1 MVVINKK
8 HISIGFDS
16 STLLRR
22 NRSLSVLLDINGFL
36 ASSLRFEEVLSGALA
51 KVIEHFGVQ
60 AGRIYLLDQSGRILI
75 LAASQGIDTKG
86 LEQVS
91 ITEGF
96 SGKAV
101 RTRSFVAQHV
111 SDLADRERAAL
122 LIRQGFKVIICVP
135 LLISDQVVGVMN
147 LAANKTVRLNQQ
159 KADLLVAVGNAIAI
173 AVNHAKLYGELERG
187 AEQAKQQKETIEFF
201 AHTASHDLKSP
212 SVAIHGL
219 AAILQRKYGD
229 CLDEKG
235 RTYCA
240 QILSASEQVVAL
252 VDEINAYLRAKEAPL
267 NLEMVRMWQ
276 IVEGIR
282 NEFAATLSKRNV
294 TLFEPGNLPDITADK
309 VSITRVFRNL
319 VENALKYGGERLSE
333 IKIGYTDTHDHHVF
347 SVSDNG
353 VGLTP
358 DVSLKKLF
366 RPFYRHKTAKGTEGT
381 GLGLAI
387 VKEIAERHCGKAWVK
402 GGLEKDTVFC
412 VSVSKIFEPTKA
424 LTPGRDK
431 RCA

>member
-1 MVVINKK
+1 MVLINKK

-16 STLLRR
+16 SSLMRR

-36 ASSLRFEEVLSGALA
+36 ASSLKFEEVLAGALA
-51 KVIEHFGVQ
+51 KVIDHFGVQ
-60 AGRIYLLDQSGRILI
+60 AGRIYLLDQSERILI
-75 LAASQGIDTKG
+75 LVASMGIDTHG
-86 LEQVS
+86 LEQLSV
-91 ITEGF
+91 TEGF
-96 SGKAV
+96 SGKAA
-101 RTRSFVAQHV
+101 RTRSLVAQHV

-135 LLISDQVVGVMN
+135 LLISDKVVGVMN
-147 LAANKTVRLNQQ
+147 LAAGKTVRLNQQ

-219 AAILQRKYGD
+219 AALLQRKYKD

-267 NLEMVRMWQ
+267 NLERVKMRE
-276 IVEGIR
+276 IIDGIR
-282 NEFAATLSKRNV
+282 DEFAATLSKRDVN
-294 TLFEPGNLPDITADK
+294 LFEPDNLPEITADK
-309 VSITRVFRNL
+309 LSITRVFRNL
-319 VENALKYGGERLSE
+319 VENALKYGGGHLSE
-333 IKIGYTDTHDHHVF
+333 IKIGYTDTHELHIF

-353 VGLTP
+353 VGLKP
-358 DVSLKKLF
+358 DVSPQKLF
-366 RPFYRHKTAKGTEGT
+366 RPFYRHKAAKGTEGT

-387 VKEIAERHCGKAWVK
+387 VKEIAERHRGKAWVN
-402 GGLEKDTVFC
+402 GGLGKDTIFC
-412 VSVSKIFEPTKA
+412 VSISKILKPGNG
-424 LTPGRDK
+424 LTP
-431 RCA
+431 